1 MQSNKSNFLKNY
13 GVFLFF
19 IGVFVFLYFL
29 NAIFPTQSDDMGRG
43 IGGISA
49 AITSYNNWNGR
60 FGELLLVAFGSH
72 LSTTPFYAPIN
83 AIVGT
88 AVIFLVFLLI
98 FARKP
103 EFCFKDFSIL
113 LILIAFL
120 MIDRVFSFGSVFY
133 WAAGSFN
140 YLWAWFLII
149 LWILPYRFYW
159 QSFFDNLKYNNGNSN
174 KILTLLFLMII
185 GFLAGWSTELGI
197 VFVFLQVCLILYS
210 YFVLKNHLPI
220 WYFFG
225 VFSIFFGWLFL
236 YMSPGLSERIRI
248 SLSYGGTYLSL
259 SQILSMS
266 PVLLIK
272 TIFNTYDRVVKWFY
286 YENYILISLFL
297 IISSFLYRFSP
308 KKLIISM
315 LITLSLGLALFLLP
329 RLLFLIYV
337 ILILF
342 VYAYIFRK
350 TNRKLSMFFVIMSLV
365 LFCELLFIGAT
376 IQVSIPRRA
385 SFQYTI
391 LNFILISI
399 IMKYCFDIFAD
410 NFKIRLIAFICC
422 VLFSFC
428 VFSFVS
434 FECYD
439 MYLKWSK
446 MLESIKEQKNN
457 GIKDVIVDKNTFI
470 STYWSYGDWG
480 NPDENFDEWPNT
492 LYAEVYGVDTFTVK

>member
-49 AITSYNNWNGR
+49 AINSYNNWNGR

-83 AIVGT
+83 AIVGA

-140 YLWAWFLII
+140 DLWAWFLII

-225 VFSIFFGWLFL
+225 VFSMVEHIFLCL
-236 YMSPGLSERIRI
+236 
-248 SLSYGGTYLSL
+248 
-259 SQILSMS
+259 
-266 PVLLIK
+266 
-272 TIFNTYDRVVKWFY
+272 
-286 YENYILISLFL
+286 
-297 IISSFLYRFSP
+297 
-308 KKLIISM
+308 
-315 LITLSLGLALFLLP
+315 
-329 RLLFLIYV
+329 
-337 ILILF
+337 
-342 VYAYIFRK
+342 
-350 TNRKLSMFFVIMSLV
+350 
-365 LFCELLFIGAT
+365 
-376 IQVSIPRRA
+376 
-385 SFQYTI
+385 
-391 LNFILISI
+391 
-399 IMKYCFDIFAD
+399 KY
-410 NFKIRLIAFICC
+410 
-422 VLFSFC
+422 
-428 VFSFVS
+428 
-434 FECYD
+434 
-439 MYLKWSK
+439 
-446 MLESIKEQKNN
+446 
-457 GIKDVIVDKNTFI
+457 
-470 STYWSYGDWG
+470 
-480 NPDENFDEWPNT
+480 
-492 LYAEVYGVDTFTVK
+492 

>member
-149 LWILPYRFYW
+149 LWILPYRFYC
-159 QSFFDNLKYNNGNSN
+159 G
-174 KILTLLFLMII
+174 
-185 GFLAGWSTELGI
+185 
-197 VFVFLQVCLILYS
+197 
-210 YFVLKNHLPI
+210 
-220 WYFFG
+220 
-225 VFSIFFGWLFL
+225 
-236 YMSPGLSERIRI
+236 
-248 SLSYGGTYLSL
+248 
-259 SQILSMS
+259 
-266 PVLLIK
+266 
-272 TIFNTYDRVVKWFY
+272 RV
-286 YENYILISLFL
+286 FL
-297 IISSFLYRFSP
+297 II
-308 KKLIISM
+308 
-315 LITLSLGLALFLLP
+315 
-329 RLLFLIYV
+329 
-337 ILILF
+337 
-342 VYAYIFRK
+342 
-350 TNRKLSMFFVIMSLV
+350 
-365 LFCELLFIGAT
+365 
-376 IQVSIPRRA
+376 
-385 SFQYTI
+385 
-391 LNFILISI
+391 
-399 IMKYCFDIFAD
+399 
-410 NFKIRLIAFICC
+410 
-422 VLFSFC
+422 
-428 VFSFVS
+428 
-434 FECYD
+434 
-439 MYLKWSK
+439 
-446 MLESIKEQKNN
+446 
-457 GIKDVIVDKNTFI
+457 
-470 STYWSYGDWG
+470 
-480 NPDENFDEWPNT
+480 
-492 LYAEVYGVDTFTVK
+492 